1 MIRELRKE
9 EYVEGRFLFI
19 EEKDLR
25 SSVVVWM
32 KLLGEKIM

>member
-1 MIRELRKE
+1 MLRELRKE
-9 EYVEGRFLFI
+9 EYGDGMFLFI

-32 KLLGEKIM
+32 KLLGKKIM

>member
-1 MIRELRKE
+1 MIRELQKE
-9 EYVEGRFLFI
+9 EYVEGMFLFI

-25 SSVVVWM
+25 FSVVVWM

>member
-9 EYVEGRFLFI
+9 EYVEGMFLFI
-19 EEKDLR
+19 EEKDMR

-32 KLLGEKIM
+32 NLLGEKIL